1 MSSPDTA
8 PFRRGLLLIGI
19 TAVIAVLPMIATAT
33 AAAAAG
39 QVTVTFD
46 YNCATYGFDVT
57 NGDSVP
63 HTVTMT
69 VGTTA
74 GDPVVVDPGKTEHLA
89 LATSTEP
96 TTEVTVTDD
105 GDTIADVVVRFC
117 TATVN
122 TTVTIK
128 ANTSY
133 TLRDEIA
140 PGVAPPAPQHG
151 TVVRAGEYMD
161 SLRYTPNPCFSGTDS
176 FGWHDAIAADKGV
189 VTVHVLPGSCNVTV
203 RRSSTNCGARSV
215 AYTATNPYALPVRIE
230 VDGRNGPSDT
240 RRFTV
245 PAHTTRVIWHV
256 ALDPTRPQTETFT
269 FHIAETGRVLRTDTV
284 EFPCA
289 SISTHRS
296 GSTSAP
302 DQHAGLADTGA
313 PATMSA
319 AIGGGGLVLLGVGL
333 TLAGTRRR
341 RADNGA

>member
-1 MSSPDTA
+1 M
-8 PFRRGLLLIGI
+8 LLIGI
-19 TAVIAVLPMIATAT
+19 TAVFALLPVIATAT

-39 QVTVTFD
+39 QVTATFD
-46 YNCATYGFDVT
+46 DNCATYGFDVT
-57 NGDSVP
+57 NGDSLP

-74 GDPVVVDPGKTEHLA
+74 GDPVVVDPGQTEHLA
-89 LATSTEP
+89 LATSTDP
-96 TTEVTVTDD
+96 ATEVEITDSDGTV
-105 GDTIADVVVRFC
+105 IADDIVRFC
-117 TATVN
+117 TSTSN
-122 TTVTIK
+122 TSVTIK

-133 TLRDEIA
+133 TLREID
-140 PGVAPPAPQHG
+140 PVLAPPAPMHG
-151 TVVRAGEYMD
+151 TVVRAGEYRD
-161 SLRYTPNPCFSGTDS
+161 SLSYTPNPCFSGTDS
-176 FGWHDAIAADKGV
+176 FGWHDSIAAAKGV
-189 VTVHVLPGSCNVTV
+189 VTVHVLPGSCKVTV
-203 RRSSTNCGARSV
+203 RRSSTDCAARSV
-215 AYTATNPYALPVRIE
+215 AYTATNPYALPVRVD

-240 RRFTV
+240 RKFTV
-245 PAHTTRVIWHV
+245 PAHTTRVIWHA
-256 ALDPTRPQTETFT
+256 ALDPTRSQTETFT

-289 SISTHRS
+289 STSTHGS

-319 AIGGGGLVLLGVGL
+319 AVGGAALVMLGVAL